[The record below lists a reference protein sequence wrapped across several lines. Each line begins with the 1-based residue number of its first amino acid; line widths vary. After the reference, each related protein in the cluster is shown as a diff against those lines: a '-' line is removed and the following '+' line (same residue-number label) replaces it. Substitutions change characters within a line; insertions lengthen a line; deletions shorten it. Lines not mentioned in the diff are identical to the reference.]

1 LLAQNAFRAIK
12 RRMDP
17 ELHGGAALLGF
28 NGVVMKV
35 HGSAR
40 ERAITNA
47 LRITTDNLHQH
58 VNQTI
63 AQEIARAN
71 ERLVPAEALVPTS
84 LPA

>member
-1 LLAQNAFRAIK
+1 
-12 RRMDP
+12 
-17 ELHGGAALLGF
+17 
-28 NGVVMKV
+28 VMKV